1 MILSEETKSRK
12 QVESDSFV
20 ESFAEVLEPRRS
32 PAKVNIHPEKMEQ
45 GLVKLVL
52 SLVELL
58 RQLLERQSIRRMEGG
73 RLTEA
78 EIDRLGTT
86 LMRLEEKVK
95 ELQEHFQIDDLNINL
110 GPLGNLID

>member
-1 MILSEETKSRK
+1 VRPREKAEGRK
-12 QVESDSFV
+12 HLGLGSLNV
-20 ESFAEVLEPRRS
+20 FAEVLEPRHS
-32 PAKVNIHPEKMEQ
+32 PEKINIQPEKIEQ

-73 RLTEA
+73 TLTEE
-78 EIDRLGTT
+78 EIERLGTT
-86 LMRLEEKVK
+86 LMKLEEKVK

>member
-1 MILSEETKSRK
+1 MALPE
-12 QVESDSFV
+12 VDSDSF
-20 ESFAEVLEPRRS
+20 ENFAKVLEPRYAN
-32 PAKVNIHPEKMEQ
+32 PPKVNVDPEKVEQ

-58 RQLLERQSIRRMEGG
+58 RQLMERQAIRRIEGG
-73 RLTEA
+73 TLTEE

-86 LMRLEEKVK
+86 LMRLEEKIW
-95 ELQEHFQIDDLNINL
+95 ELQEYFGIDDLNINL